1 MKIKQEEV
9 QRVCRLVLE
18 KLKEKKLIT
27 MKVKEADIYKALV
40 ETFLKNLQQEEDI
53 NQEATR
59 ILDENTDAY
68 GVDVDRQKM
77 YLLIKRKIAK
87 ERGFVL

>member
-27 MKVKEADIYKALV
+27 MKVKEASIYEALV
-40 ETFLKNLQQEEDI
+40 ETFLKNVEQEAAID
-53 NQEATR
+53 QEATR
-59 ILDENTDAY
+59 ILDENTDQY
-68 GVDVDRQKM
+68 GADVDRQKM